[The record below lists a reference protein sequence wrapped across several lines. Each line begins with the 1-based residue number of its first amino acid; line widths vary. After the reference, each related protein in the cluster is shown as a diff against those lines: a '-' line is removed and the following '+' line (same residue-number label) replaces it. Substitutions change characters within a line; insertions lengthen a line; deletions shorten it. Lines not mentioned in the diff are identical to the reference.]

1 MGEEQFGK
9 YRLDRLLGRGGMGE
23 VWLARDTGGGHMVA
37 LKVLSE
43 NLAADGEYRRRFER
57 EARLGSTL
65 RNPHIV
71 RIHGFGEQGGRLF
84 IAMDYIDGIDL
95 AEMLGRV
102 RTLTPV
108 AAVDFVTQ
116 VASGLDAAHRAG
128 LIHRDVKPSNI
139 LIDSGGH
146 AYLIDFGIAKG
157 IGQTAV
163 TATGMAIGSWPY
175 MAPERFNGTVDARS
189 DIYSLACVLYECLTG
204 RRPYGDTDPP
214 RQMHDHLMA
223 SPPCAASVNPA
234 VPTALDAVIACGM
247 AKDQARRYPSA
258 RDFAD
263 AARAAV
269 GLERPSNPPVHNR
282 SAVPPVPPQSS
293 PQPGRR
299 PPHSATPSTPP
310 SPKPRTKL
318 LSESG
323 PTPTLVATGQPA
335 PSPSPSAEPVAPNS
349 SAAPA
354 TPDPRTRLLPEPE
367 PTLATGQ
374 PVPKSSPPPSGKT
387 VASSDSTVEP
397 SPALVA
403 IGQSP
408 SSVAPKHPLPTK
420 VTPEPG
426 PTVAAGESSSPASAK
441 SVASST
447 SASESQALVA
457 GGQSPASVAPKH
469 PTPTKVMPE
478 SGLASALVAAG
489 ESSPPASAKPVASS
503 TSASESQAL
512 VAGGQSPASVAP
524 KHPTPTKVMPEP
536 GPTPTLVVTRL
547 APQLPPAPVRGAV
560 PQQNSRYAPHAPVRR
575 PGAAF
580 PPPSVPAKRSVYQ
593 RSSKRPRSASV
604 APIRWSV
611 SRGRPWIAPPAPALP
626 RRRPRRRSGGVF
638 TKVIGALVVVFL
650 TPFVFAAGCV
660 ALLASGSRVGDPG
673 GGSSA
678 PPPTA
683 SAEEHPAPPPDP
695 DQAAPAPAQSPVRD
709 GKFEFVVTSAD
720 SGVSR
725 VGFQSAR
732 GSFEIITVT
741 VNNISDQSKWFLP
754 FGQRLV
760 DTQGRRIDHDPAATM
775 WQTTQQWHN
784 YSFELRPG
792 QSATTQL
799 VFDVAPD
806 ATPSHLELH
815 DFPLSQG
822 VTVMVN

>member
-1 MGEEQFGK
+1 MGEEQFGN

-23 VWLARDTGGGHMVA
+23 VWLARDTDSGREVA

-102 RTLTPV
+102 RTLAAA

-139 LIDSGGH
+139 LIDSAGH

-223 SPPCAASVNPA
+223 TPPCAASVNPS
-234 VPTALDAVIACGM
+234 VPAALDAVIACGM

-258 RDFAD
+258 RDFAA

-269 GLERPSNPPVHNR
+269 GSERSNPRAGNR
-282 SAVPPVPPQSS
+282 LVTSLVP
-293 PQPGRR
+293 
-299 PPHSATPSTPP
+299 T
-310 SPKPRTKL
+310 PKPRTKL
-318 LSESG
+318 LEQSG
-323 PTPTLVATGQPA
+323 PTPTLVATGR
-335 PSPSPSAEPVAPNS
+335 SEPSAPLPPPVAPNG
-349 SAAPA
+349 PP
-354 TPDPRTRLLPEPE
+354 PDPPV
-367 PTLATGQ
+367 AGQ
-374 PVPKSSPPPSGKT
+374 QSPVP
-387 VASSDSTVEP
+387 
-397 SPALVA
+397 PA
-403 IGQSP
+403 P
-408 SSVAPKHPLPTK
+408 RR
-420 VTPEPG
+420 
-426 PTVAAGESSSPASAK
+426 
-441 SVASST
+441 
-447 SASESQALVA
+447 
-457 GGQSPASVAPKH
+457 

-478 SGLASALVAAG
+478 PGPQPSSLPSLVKAPVVPSKSPNSAADARSAVQ
-489 ESSPPASAKPVASS
+489 PARK
-503 TSASESQAL
+503 Q
-512 VAGGQSPASVAP
+512 PA
-524 KHPTPTKVMPEP
+524 PTKVMPEP

-547 APQLPPAPVRGAV
+547 VPPLAPPPVRGAV
-560 PQQNSRYAPHAPVRR
+560 PQQNSRYAPYAPAR
-575 PGAAF
+575 PDATF
-580 PPPSVPAKRSVYQ
+580 PPPVPAKRPAYQ
-593 RSSKRPRSASV
+593 PKSKRQRGASV
-604 APIRWSV
+604 APPRWPV
-611 SRGRPWIAPPAPALP
+611 SRGRPWIAPPPAAP
-626 RRRPRRRSGGVF
+626 RRRRRRSGGVL

-650 TPFVFAAGCV
+650 TPFVLAAGCI
-660 ALLASGSRVGDPG
+660 ALLASGSRGSDSS

-678 PPPTA
+678 ARPTA
-683 SAEEHPAPPPDP
+683 AAEEHPAPPPEP
-695 DQAAPAPAQSPVRD
+695 GPAGPAPAQSAVRD

-720 SGVSR
+720 SGISR

-732 GSFEIITVT
+732 GSFVIVTVT
-741 VNNISDQSKWFLP
+741 VNNISDQSKRFLP
-754 FGQRLV
+754 FGQRLI
-760 DTQGRRIDHDPAATM
+760 DTQGRVIDHDPAATM
-775 WQTTQQWHN
+775 WQTTQARHN
-784 YSFELRPG
+784 YSFELHPG

-822 VTVMVN
+822 VTVMVG